1 MGKLLIGTS
10 GYDYPEWKGVFYPPA
25 IKREEFLSYYSEQFN
40 ALELNFSY
48 YAMPDEKQLAA
59 MAERSGK
66 RVIFSIKG
74 NQQLTHYI
82 EIGKWRD
89 VAREFRAALTPLLSD
104 NLLSSV
110 LLQFPQSFHYEEET
124 RRYLASLINEFRDLP
139 LVVEFRHNSWQ
150 RGKVYEGLTERGA
163 GCCSCDMPEV
173 SKLPSFKP
181 VITGNLAYM
190 RFHGRNVKNWYG
202 TNARERYDYHYTDK
216 ELSDYIPVLRDI
228 SRKAKTMQV
237 FFNNHAKGNAAVNAK
252 KLMILMAEEHGG

>member
-1 MGKLLIGTS
+1 MIGTS
-10 GYDYPEWKGVFYPPA
+10 GFDYPEWKGVFYPPA
-25 IKREEFLSYYSEQFN
+25 LKREEFLSYYSEQFN

-48 YAMPDEKQLAA
+48 YAMPEEKQLAS

-66 RVIFSIKG
+66 RVKFSVKG

-89 VAREFRAALTPLLSD
+89 TAKEFRAALNPLVKD

-124 RRYLASLINEFRDLP
+124 RRYLASLIEEFRDLP

-150 RGKVYEGLTERGA
+150 HEKVYGGLTERGA
-163 GCCSCDMPEV
+163 GCCLCDMPEI
-173 SKLPSFKP
+173 SRLPAFKP
-181 VITGNLAYM
+181 VITGETAYM
-190 RFHGRNVKNWYG
+190 RFHGRNAKNWYG
-202 TNARERYDYHYTDK
+202 TNARDRYDYLYSDD
-216 ELSDYIPVLRDI
+216 ELSAYTPVLRDI
-228 SRKAKTMQV
+228 SRNTRTLQI

-252 KLMILMAEEHGG
+252 KLMILMAEE